1 MKDQT
6 TKQASASQK
15 PNILVRLLALLVTAA
30 LALGALTLVVYRD
43 QFNLD
48 AVKRWLALRSV
59 ETDAS
64 GRRRP
69 LHPRG
74 GDSISFAYLK
84 GGILQCSAGRRPLLL
99 LLRATSTPR
108 RSPPSAS
115 RPVRLLLRRR
125 GL

>member
-64 GRRRP
+64 GAAAP
-69 LHPRG
+69 FTHAG
-74 GDSISFAYLK
+74 GDSISFAYLE
-84 GGILQCSAGRRPLLL
+84 GGILQCSAAG
-99 LLRATSTPR
+99 AHYYSF
-108 RSPPSAS
+108 SGDQSA

>member
-48 AVKRWLALRSV
+48 AVKRWLAYRSIQGGARGLDMGRNIFQSNHPV
-59 ETDAS
+59 EMAKAIRMIVHQKATDKEAFEFYTDAIHT
-64 GRRRP
+64 R
-69 LHPRG
+69 
-74 GDSISFAYLK
+74 
-84 GGILQCSAGRRPLLL
+84 
-99 LLRATSTPR
+99 
-108 RSPPSAS
+108 
-115 RPVRLLLRRR
+115 
-125 GL
+125 